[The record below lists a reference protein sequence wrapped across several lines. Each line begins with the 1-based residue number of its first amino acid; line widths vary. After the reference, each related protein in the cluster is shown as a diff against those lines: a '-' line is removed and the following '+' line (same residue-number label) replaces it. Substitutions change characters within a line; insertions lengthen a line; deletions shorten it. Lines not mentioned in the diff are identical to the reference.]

1 MKENNEYPWSFQM
14 DLFEYLTPE
23 QQMAVRP
30 ILRVLK
36 KPAQVELC
44 CALLD
49 YLEQGII
56 LPPDNLLLWA
66 AFNTLTNTGA
76 VTRDASNDPSV
87 IRPLCIRSTVPQ
99 SEPANEAS
107 ENTNEQH
114 D

>member
-1 MKENNEYPWSFQM
+1 MNETKNYPWSFQM

-99 SEPANEAS
+99 SEPADEAS